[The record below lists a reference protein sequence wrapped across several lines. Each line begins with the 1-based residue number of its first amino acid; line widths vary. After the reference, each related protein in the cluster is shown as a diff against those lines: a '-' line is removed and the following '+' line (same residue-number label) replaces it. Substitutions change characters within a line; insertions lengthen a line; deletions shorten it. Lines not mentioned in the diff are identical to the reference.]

1 MPKRAKEKYELFYW
15 PGLQG
20 RGEFIRLLFE
30 EAGVDYVDVGRLPED
45 QGGGVPAILRLLGG
59 EHDGLLPLAPPI
71 LRVGDLTIAQVASI
85 CLFLA
90 PRLGLVPDDEPSRL
104 QADQL
109 QLTVADLVS
118 EVHDTHHPIATGRYY
133 EEQKPAALERAAFFT
148 DQRLPKFLGYFERVL
163 GRNTRSGGR
172 HLVGADLTYVDLS
185 IFQVLEGLAYAFP
198 NAFAQQQGAIPK
210 LLALRDRVRERPRLA
225 AYLASD
231 RRIPFNETGIFRRYP
246 ELDRPAPGGA
256 PRAAVGSARR
266 ARTRGSAPG
275 ARRG

>member
-1 MPKRAKEKYELFYW
+1 MPKRAKERYELFYW
-15 PGLQG
+15 PGLPG

-45 QGGGVPAILRLLGG
+45 QGGGVPAILRVLGG

-71 LRVGDLTIAQVASI
+71 LRAGDLMIAQVATI

-104 QADQL
+104 QANQL

-163 GRNTRSGGR
+163 ERNTRSGGR

-198 NAFAQQQGAIPK
+198 NAFGRQEGAIPK

-231 RRIPFNETGIFRRYP
+231 RRIPFNEEGIFRRYP
-246 ELDRPAPGGA
+246 ELDRPALK
-256 PRAAVGSARR
+256 RAARR
-266 ARTRGSAPG
+266 
-275 ARRG
+275 RRLGHGGQ